1 MCSLSPWLASRDA
14 DQSHG
19 AMETSITAIAP
30 DATYTVPTTYK
41 ASPIFEIHLQWGKVL
56 MFLYQ
61 VALNHATDEWD
72 GKKQKATIF
81 LAFSLQ
87 ASWLANQ
94 SYRTEPSETELYPG
108 NKGGLCAGLTLCL
121 F

>member
-1 MCSLSPWLASRDA
+1 MKARALRRITRRTMCSLSPWLASRDA
-14 DQSHG
+14 DESHG

-61 VALNHATDEWD
+61 VALNHATDE
-72 GKKQKATIF
+72 
-81 LAFSLQ
+81 
-87 ASWLANQ
+87 
-94 SYRTEPSETELYPG
+94 
-108 NKGGLCAGLTLCL
+108 
-121 F
+121 